1 LGKLI
6 NLNKNQL
13 IFIKPVFQETPALAV
28 IWWPWSHGS
37 TYFIRIKILN
47 NNDDDAVLKQ

>member
-1 LGKLI
+1 LSEKWHKNNIKKAPSALKDELGKLI

-28 IWWPWSHGS
+28 IW
-37 TYFIRIKILN
+37 
-47 NNDDDAVLKQ
+47 